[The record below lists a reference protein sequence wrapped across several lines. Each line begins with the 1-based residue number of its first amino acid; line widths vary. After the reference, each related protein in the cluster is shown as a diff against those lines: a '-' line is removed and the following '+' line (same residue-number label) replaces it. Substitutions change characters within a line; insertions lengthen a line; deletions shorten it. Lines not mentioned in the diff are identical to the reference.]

1 MLNNQ
6 MSRHQGAAPL
16 TYFTHALREQ
26 CMANGTASARMRNG
40 EWCKVGYSDG
50 GFHRVDDAQQRW
62 QANGNS
68 TIDSIFDLVEF
79 TPAHD
84 VLANWSP
91 LFIDIAMHKATVG
104 QLTH

>member
-6 MSRHQGAAPL
+6 LSNHQAAPL

-26 CMANGTASARMRNG
+26 CMAKGAASARMRNG
-40 EWCKVGYSDG
+40 DWCKVGYSDG

-68 TIDSIFDLVEF
+68 TVGSDFDLVEF
-79 TPAHD
+79 APAHD

-91 LFIDIAMHKATVG
+91 LFIDIAMRKATAG
-104 QLTH
+104 QLSH